1 MKETIIIFTLLG
13 LLAGCQSAAPPVQVS
28 DDPPTV
34 AVTHW
39 TEKTELFMEYPPLV
53 AAEKVRSAIHLTG
66 LEDFQALTEGS
77 VVVELRRA
85 DGKVE
90 SFSTDGPSRPGIFGV
105 DITPSQAGDYT
116 MTVQL
121 GSRQLDDTHELDSVT
136 VYASVAEAVAAVEE
150 EGGGEAISFL
160 KEQQWT
166 LDFATAIVEERS
178 LREGLRIPTEVRPR
192 TGGEAEVIA
201 PVAGRLF
208 ATGSIPALGTLVKK
222 GQTLARL
229 IPRSASP
236 SDRAAVE
243 LAVIEA
249 THELERSGR
258 DRERASRLLA
268 AGAAPSKRLEEAR
281 ARETIAKAKLKA
293 AHIRQAQYESTRT
306 TEGNIPPEAVFH
318 LRSPLTGVIAE
329 AHATS
334 GANVEEGETLFRIV
348 KTNPVHVIANV
359 PEADISRLR
368 QLSGAELEVP
378 GVAKPLRLGRPVS
391 VGRIIDPETRTLN
404 VIYQVSNRN
413 RLLVVG
419 QSVFLRLFIS
429 AASKAPAVPESAVVD
444 DGGIP
449 VVFVQATGESFERR
463 TVMLGNRENGYVHVL
478 EGVKSGERVVTRG
491 AYLIRLAALSSQIP
505 AHGHAH

>member
-1 MKETIIIFTLLG
+1 MKKTISIVILLG
-13 LLAGCQSAAPPVQVS
+13 LLAGCQSAAPPAQGS

-34 AVTHW
+34 VVTHW
-39 TEKTELFMEYPPLV
+39 TEKTELFMEYPPL
-53 AAEKVRSAIHLTG
+53 AKGEKVRSAIHLTG
-66 LEDFQALTEGS
+66 LEDFQALTEGI
-77 VVVELRRA
+77 VVVELLSA
-85 DGKVE
+85 DGNVE

-105 DITPSQAGDYT
+105 DITPSQSGDFT
-116 MTVQL
+116 MTVRL
-121 GSRQLDDTHELDSVT
+121 NSSLLDDTHELGPVT

-150 EGGGEAISFL
+150 EEGEAIPFL

-166 LDFATAIVEERS
+166 LDFATAVIEERS
-178 LREGLRIPTEVRPR
+178 LREGLRIPTEVKPT
-192 TGGEAEVIA
+192 TGGEAEVIS

-208 ATGSIPALGTLVKK
+208 ATGSIPALGTSVKK

-229 IPRSASP
+229 IPRSSSP

-258 DRERASRLLA
+258 DRARASRLVA
-268 AGAAPSKRLEEAR
+268 AGAAPSKRLEEAQ

-293 AHIRQAQYESTRT
+293 AQIRQAQYESTRT
-306 TEGNIPPEAVFH
+306 TEGDIPPEAFFH
-318 LRSPLTGVIAE
+318 LRSPISGVIAE

-348 KTNPVHVIANV
+348 KTSPVHVIANV
-359 PEADISRLR
+359 PEAEISKLR

-378 GVAKPLRLGRPVS
+378 GVAEPLRLGRPVS
-391 VGRIIDPETRTLN
+391 VGRIIDPETRTLS

-413 RLLVVG
+413 RLLAVG

-449 VVFVQATGESFERR
+449 VIFVQASGESFERR
-463 TVMLGNRENGYVHVL
+463 TVTLGNRENGYVHVL
-478 EGVKSGERVVTRG
+478 EGVKPGERVVTRG

>member
-1 MKETIIIFTLLG
+1 MKETISIVILLG

-39 TEKTELFMEYPPLV
+39 TEKTELFMEYPPLT
-53 AAEKVRSAIHLTG
+53 AGQTVRSAIHLTG

-90 SFSTDGPSRPGIFGV
+90 SFSTKEPSRPGIFGV
-105 DITPSQAGDYT
+105 DITPSQSGDYT
-116 MTVQL
+116 MTVRL
-121 GSRQLDDTHELDSVT
+121 DSHQLDDTHELGSVT
-136 VYASVAEAVAAVEE
+136 VYASVAEAAAAVEE
-150 EGGGEAISFL
+150 EEEGEAISFL

-166 LDFATAIVEERS
+166 LEFATERVAS
-178 LREGLRIPTEVRPR
+178 RALRESFRVTAEVWPR
-192 TGGEAEVIA
+192 TGGEAEVIS
-201 PVAGRLF
+201 PVDGRLF
-208 ATGSIPALGTLVKK
+208 ATGSIPVLGSPVKK

-243 LAVIEA
+243 LALIEA

-258 DRERASRLLA
+258 DRKRASRLLA
-268 AGAAPSKRLEEAR
+268 AGAVPSKRLEEAQ

-293 AHIRQAQYESTRT
+293 AQIRMAQYESTRT
-306 TEGNIPPEAVFH
+306 TEGDIPPEAVFH

-329 AHATS
+329 AHATA

-348 KTNPVHVIANV
+348 KTNPVYVIANV
-359 PEADISRLR
+359 PEAEISRLR

-391 VGRIIDPETRTLN
+391 VGRVIDPETRTLN
-404 VIYQVSNRN
+404 VIYQVSNRD
-413 RLLVVG
+413 RLLAIG
-419 QSVFLRLFIS
+419 QSVFLRLFTS

-444 DGGIP
+444 DGGRP
-449 VVFVQATGESFERR
+449 VVFVQAAGESFERR
-463 TVMLGNRENGYVHVL
+463 AVTLGYRENGYVHVL
-478 EGVKSGERVVTRG
+478 EGVRPGERVVTRG

-505 AHGHAH
+505 AHGHVH